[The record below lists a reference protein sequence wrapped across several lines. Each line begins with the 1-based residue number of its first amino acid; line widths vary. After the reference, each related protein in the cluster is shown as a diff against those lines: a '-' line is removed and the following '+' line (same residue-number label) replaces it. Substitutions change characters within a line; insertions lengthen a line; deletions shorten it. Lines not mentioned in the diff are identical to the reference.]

1 MSEEEATINPD
12 GTQTMGEDA
21 AADAGADYADAGG
34 AAADDADDVDADAGE
49 EDFAEA
55 AEEAAEEV
63 IKGTD
68 PAIFL
73 LLGFALIAALWFVSW
88 YKKKKEEEESDSFFT
103 ELDGEKVS
111 HSFVCLHAFS
121 ATVRGYVTGHMED
134 FRGIEHI
141 MCLTKVVSYHDAWIR
156 VHSDD
161 IRCS

>member
-1 MSEEEATINPD
+1 MSAEEATINPD

-34 AAADDADDVDADAGE
+34 AAADDADDAE
-49 EDFAEA
+49 EDFAEG

-73 LLGFALIAALWFVSW
+73 LLGFALIAAIWFVSW

-111 HSFVCLHAFS
+111 RFRPFARMCIRSYS
-121 ATVRGYVTGHMED
+121 AWVTG
-134 FRGIEHI
+134 
-141 MCLTKVVSYHDAWIR
+141 YR
-156 VHSDD
+156 VHGESYQM
-161 IRCS
+161 IRAHHVLLHYCQCCSHHVWMYG

>member
-1 MSEEEATINPD
+1 MSAEEATINPD

-34 AAADDADDVDADAGE
+34 AAADDAE
-49 EDFAEA
+49 EDFAEG

-88 YKKKKEEEESDSFFT
+88 YKKKKEEEESDSFFS

-111 HSFVCLHAFS
+111 WFRPFARMCIRSYSVW
-121 ATVRGYVTGHMED
+121 ATIY
-134 FRGIEHI
+134 
-141 MCLTKVVSYHDAWIR
+141 
-156 VHSDD
+156 
-161 IRCS
+161 

>member
-1 MSEEEATINPD
+1 MLSSIILKNFPTMSAEEATINPD

-21 AADAGADYADAGG
+21 AADAGADYADAGE
-34 AAADDADDVDADAGE
+34 AAADDADDADAGE
-49 EDFAEA
+49 DDFAEEA

-111 HSFVCLHAFS
+111 W
-121 ATVRGYVTGHMED
+121 
-134 FRGIEHI
+134 FRS
-141 MCLTKVVSYHDAWIR
+141 CAR
-156 VHSDD
+156 VYAAMLCGLSLWG
-161 IRCS
+161 S

>member
-1 MSEEEATINPD
+1 MSAEEATINPD

-34 AAADDADDVDADAGE
+34 AAADDADDADAGE
-49 EDFAEA
+49 EDFAEG

-111 HSFVCLHAFS
+111 W
-121 ATVRGYVTGHMED
+121 
-134 FRGIEHI
+134 FRS
-141 MCLTKVVSYHDAWIR
+141 CAR
-156 VHSDD
+156 VYAVMLCGLLLSG
-161 IRCS
+161 S